1 MNTEKD
7 IQKRKNNK
15 KKQDTGMWIVYGF
28 GIGVIVG
35 LIFGDLVTGMLLGMS
50 LGVLIGAIANMQS

>member
-7 IQKRKNNK
+7 TQKRKNNK
-15 KKQDTGMWIVYGF
+15 KKQDIGIWIVYGF
-28 GIGVIVG
+28 SIGAIVG

-50 LGVLIGAIANMQS
+50 FGVVIGAIANR